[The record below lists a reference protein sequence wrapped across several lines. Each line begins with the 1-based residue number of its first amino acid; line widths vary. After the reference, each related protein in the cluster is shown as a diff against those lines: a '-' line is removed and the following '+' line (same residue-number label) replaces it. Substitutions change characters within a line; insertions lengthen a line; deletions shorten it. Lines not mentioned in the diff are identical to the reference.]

1 MERRSVARYFSYGYI
16 LQVVS
21 TRSRTVSM
29 ASNTPADVVII
40 GGGPGGYVAAIR
52 AAQLGL
58 VTVCVEMDKT
68 LGGTCVNVGCIPS
81 KALLNSSEHVEFL
94 RQHAAEHGIGV
105 DNVRVDLAQMLKR
118 KDDVVEKNTRGI
130 EFLFRKNKI
139 TWAKGRGSLRAGN
152 LVDVAADDGTT
163 TTYEAKHVIIATG
176 SVPIELP
183 FLKFDEERVLS
194 NIGAL
199 RIPEVPKH
207 LIVIG
212 GGVIGLELG
221 SVWRRLG
228 AKVTVVELAPTILP
242 GMDEDVVK
250 EADKVLRKQGLEI
263 KTGAKVGG
271 ARREG
276 DTIYLDVEKN
286 GATETLEADYVLVSV
301 GRRPALGGIDVGALG
316 LALGARGEVLVDDHM
331 RTNLPNVFAIG
342 DCIGGKLLA
351 HKAEEEGVVAAEVIA
366 GKPVHMHYNSIPAV
380 VYTWPEIASVGLAEH
395 EVKASGRQYRVG
407 KFPFS
412 ANARA
417 RTAGDNAGFV
427 KFIADATTDELIG
440 AHMIGP
446 NVSELIAEVV
456 LAFEYRGSSED
467 IGVTVHAHPTLSEA
481 TKEAALAVLGRPI
494 HI

>member
-1 MERRSVARYFSYGYI
+1 MADSFVA
-16 LQVVS
+16 
-21 TRSRTVSM
+21 
-29 ASNTPADVVII
+29 ADVVII

-52 AAQLGL
+52 AAQLGF

-81 KALLNSSEHVEFL
+81 KALLNSSEHFEFMS
-94 RQHAAEHGIGV
+94 QHAADHGIGV
-105 DNVRVDLAQMLKR
+105 DGIRLDLAKMLKR
-118 KDDVVEKNTRGI
+118 KDDVVGQNTKGI

-139 TWAKGRGSLRAGN
+139 AWAKGFGTLKAGN
-152 LVDVAADDGTT
+152 VVEVRGAPPENNV
-163 TTYEAKHVIIATG
+163 TTYQAKHVIIATG

-183 FLKFDEERVLS
+183 FLEFDEERVLS

-199 RIPEVPKH
+199 RIPVVPKH
-207 LIVIG
+207 LVVIG

-228 AKVTVVELAPTILP
+228 ARVTVVELFPTIMP

-250 EADKVLRKQGLEI
+250 EAEKVFRKQGLTLR
-263 KTGAKVGG
+263 TGAKVTG

-276 DTIYLDVEKN
+276 DTMFVDVEKD
-286 GATETLEADYVLVSV
+286 GAMETIEADYVLVSV
-301 GRRPALGGIDVGALG
+301 GRKPSLTGVDAAALG
-316 LALGARGEVLVDDHM
+316 LSVGARGEVLVDDQM

-366 GKPVHMHYNSIPAV
+366 GQRVHMHYRSMPSV

-395 EVKASGRQYRVG
+395 EVKASGREYKVG

-412 ANARA
+412 ANGRA
-417 RTAGDNAGFV
+417 RTSGDTTGFV

-440 AHMIGP
+440 AHLIGP

-467 IGVTVHAHPTLSEA
+467 IGVIVHAHPTLSET
-481 TKEAALAVLGRPI
+481 TKEAALAVLGRAL